1 MPNGTTPAGLIRRGQ
16 RQVQTRGALG
26 MSNISKEAQD
36 VFRMLSGY
44 LTDIKERRLSG
55 GEKATE
61 VEKAQKSAGD
71 WVGYGTG
78 FVTFA
83 TLLLMGFDPGTAAT
97 LSGITSAGARKGA
110 EDLTRR
116 KVGVGG
122 IALGKD
128 ELPLP
133 PKPKYYQTQYE
144 KLPIARGEAKFD
156 LENLYQMGRQM
167 ALPRSLS
174 TGYNVYR
181 GANLLSDLYSGWKA
195 KGDAPTIEGADVA
208 GLISEMPG
216 EEIYESLLGGVLPY
230 GASIDKP
237 TNAPYDLTTFLR
249 HRGGDSRMFTDKTGE
264 IMPGFPMTR
273 LDWMRDYIKRGG
285 N

>member
-1 MPNGTTPAGLIRRGQ
+1 MPNGTTPAGLTGAARRAIGGRAALGISNIDTEA
-16 RQVQTRGALG
+16 RQVL
-26 MSNISKEAQD
+26 D
-36 VFRMLSGY
+36 MLSGY
-44 LTDIKERRLSG
+44 GTSVSERLLSG
-55 GEKATE
+55 SKHATK
-61 VEKAQKSAGD
+61 VEKKQKRAGD
-71 WVGYGTG
+71 IAGYGTG
-78 FVTFA
+78 FFTF
-83 TLLLMGFDPGTAAT
+83 LLALTITKDPVKSAKWAGISATAA
-97 LSGITSAGARKGA
+97 RKIV
-110 EDLTRR
+110 EDLTRQ

-133 PKPKYYQTQYE
+133 DQPKYYKAQHA
-144 KLPIARGEAKFD
+144 KLPTIRGEAEFG
-156 LENLYQMGRQM
+156 LENLYQTGRQM

-174 TGYNVYR
+174 TGWNVYR

-249 HRGGDSRMFTDKTGE
+249 HRGGDSRMFTGKTGE

-273 LDWMRDYIKRGG
+273 TDWIRDYIKRARD
-285 N
+285 